1 MAVPLNPYTSQQI
14 QAALVALLEAGLVD
28 PYEQKTGNT
37 RTNFVNGEDFKL
49 LPVNTT
55 PVINIDV
62 DEEESSKVTS
72 QKTNYVEEE
81 RHDFIIY
88 YYCDKDKT
96 FTFPTGAGYSTSAL
110 KGKQQAREF
119 MLYIRNTIKASL
131 GSMTY
136 AHKVNFGVIPEP
148 KWNPKTA
155 LFVSM
160 MPMSVTTY
168 RR

>member
-1 MAVPLNPYTSQQI
+1 MADPVNPYTSQQI
-14 QAALVALLEAGLVD
+14 QAALVALLEANLVD

-37 RTNFVNGEDFKL
+37 RSNFVAGDDFKL
-49 LPVNTT
+49 TSLIVT
-55 PVINIDV
+55 PLINIDV
-62 DEEESSKVTS
+62 DEEQSVKVTA
-72 QKTNYVEEE
+72 QKTNYMEQE

-96 FTFPTGAGYSTSAL
+96 FTFPTGAGYSANAL

-119 MLYIRNTIKASL
+119 MLYIRRTIKANL

-136 AHKVNFGVIPEP
+136 AHRVNFGAIPEP
-148 KWNPKTA
+148 KFNPKTGY
-155 LFVSM
+155 FVGI